1 MSRNHLCLL
10 AGVSMLSLG
19 TGAHAQEGAQ
29 DSAQTPSDK
38 ATTSD
43 ALTEAII
50 VTGSRVIKNGNN
62 SPSPVTVVQTND
74 LLATQPGANLADALN
89 VLPVFAG
96 SRGAGSNPTSTG
108 TASGGNGSANQLNL
122 RNIGITRT
130 LVLMDGLR
138 IPPTLFN
145 GAVDV
150 DMVPQMLVQ
159 RVDVVTGGVAAV
171 YGSDAVS
178 GVVNYV
184 LNKRFQGL
192 EVDASA
198 GISRYGDASQIDIG
212 GAWGTDF
219 AGGRGHFEA
228 SYQYHD
234 FGGILRRSDRPYMNQ
249 WGVTGAG
256 SEANPYV
263 NNNTVRQA
271 NFPFGGL
278 ITSGTLQG
286 QYFASDGVLS
296 TFTHGTATGTNGVEI
311 GGDGGYYDS
320 SLLQPLKSHQVFGRL
335 DYELTGN
342 LKVHVQVAGTMKT
355 NTNYQDY
362 IRLSN
367 VTMRADNPYLAQT
380 YQDALATA
388 GESTFRLSE
397 FVQDAG
403 RFSAVAKSD
412 QWLFSGGLE
421 GNIGNWD
428 WSADYIKGRTVL
440 HTTIV
445 NNLNNQ
451 HLAAA
456 LDAVDDGSGNIV
468 CYAATV
474 DPANYGDCVPI
485 NVFGPTTVSQEAIDY
500 IMEPTHY
507 RAVTS
512 TDDLT
517 AQISGS
523 PFNTWAGPLTFALS
537 GEWRRIA
544 FHSSST
550 GSIED
555 DADCTSLRYNCT
567 TGGDLYYLNISG
579 SPAVSQ
585 TVWEAAGEFDAP
597 LLTGAPFAQS
607 FNLNGA
613 ARYTH
618 YNTSGNYTTWKIG
631 FDWHMNDLLRFR
643 GTRSRDIRAPTL
655 FDLYAPLNIVNVS
668 TQDLLTGQTVYVPN
682 IDGSNPDLKAEIG
695 NTITG
700 GIVITP
706 ANNFSLAVDAYQI
719 EITDAIQTVNGGQ
732 AAFQNACYASGGS
745 SPYCQL
751 QDRPNGYTDTSAS
764 NSLTALYNVPIN
776 LAQVKTWGI
785 DVEANWTTRLLD
797 RPLRLRFLGAY
808 QPHVWYRQPD
818 VAATDQGGVA
828 FGPIGLPATPSVR
841 LVGFVRYQP
850 TDNVTIDVMERWRN
864 AMKLSGEESQVW
876 VNNRLDAFA
885 TTSVT
890 VSYEF
895 PAAKGTGQFYISIQ
909 NLFDADP
916 PGGTYYGNGT
926 RAGLRD
932 GYAASDDPRGRYFTA
947 GVKLK
952 L

>member
-1 MSRNHLCLL
+1 MNGLKACAVLL
-10 AGVSMLSLG
+10 AGASCIGMSAAAL
-19 TGAHAQEGAQ
+19 AQ
-29 DSAQTPSDK
+29 DAAADQSAQPTDP
-38 ATTSD
+38 
-43 ALTEAII
+43 EIV
-50 VTGSRVIKNGNN
+50 VTGSRVISNGNN
-62 SPSPVTVVQTND
+62 SPSPVTVVQTSD

-150 DMVPQMLVQ
+150 DMVPQMLVK
-159 RVDVVTGGVAAV
+159 RVDVVTGGVSAV
-171 YGSDAVS
+171 YGSDAIS

-184 LNKRFQGL
+184 LDKKLEGL
-192 EVDASA
+192 KLEASG
-198 GISRYGDASQIDIG
+198 GISRYGDAQQLDAG
-212 GAWGTDF
+212 AAWGTNF

-234 FGGILRRSDRPYMNQ
+234 FAGILRRSDRPYMNQ

-256 SEANPYV
+256 TEANPYV
-263 NNNTVRQA
+263 NGNNVRQS
-271 NFPFGGL
+271 NYPFGGL
-278 ITSGTLQG
+278 ITSGTALKG
-286 QYFASDGVLS
+286 MYFSGDGVLS
-296 TFTHGTATGTNGVEI
+296 TFTHGTATGTSGVEI

-335 DYELTGN
+335 DYELTDSI
-342 LKVHVQVAGTMKT
+342 KAHVQVAGTMKT

-362 IRLSN
+362 IRLAG
-367 VTMRADNPYLAQT
+367 VTLRSDNAFLPAQ
-380 YQDALATA
+380 YQTALAVA
-388 GESTFRLSE
+388 GESTFKLSE
-397 FVQDAG
+397 FVKDAG
-403 RFSAVAKSD
+403 RFNGVAKSD

-421 GNIGNWD
+421 GKLGGWNWGI
-428 WSADYIKGRTVL
+428 DYIKGRTVL
-440 HTTIV
+440 NTTIV

-456 LDAVDDGSGNIV
+456 LDAVTDPSTGQVV
-468 CYAATV
+468 CYSALV
-474 DPANYGDCVPI
+474 DPAHYGDCQPLD
-485 NVFGPTTVSQEAIDY
+485 VFGPTAVSQAAINY

-507 RAVTS
+507 RAVTD
-512 TDDLT
+512 TDDVT

-523 PFNTWAGPLTFALS
+523 PFKTWAGPFKFALS
-537 GEWRRIA
+537 AEWRRIA
-544 FHSSST
+544 FSSST
-550 GSIED
+550 DGSVD
-555 DADCTSLRYNCT
+555 DKVDCTSIRANCT
-567 TGGDLYYLNISG
+567 SGGGLWYLTFAS
-579 SPAVSQ
+579 SPKVSQ
-585 TVWEAAGEFDAP
+585 AVWEVAGEFDAP
-597 LLTGAPFAQS
+597 LLADVPFAQS
-607 FNLNGA
+607 LNVNGA

-618 YNTSGNYTTWKIG
+618 YTTSGNYVTWKVG
-631 FDWHMNDLLRFR
+631 LDWHVSDVLAFR

-655 FDLYAPLNIVNVS
+655 FDLYAPRNVVNV
-668 TQDLLTGQTVYVPN
+668 TTADLLTGQTVLVPN
-682 IDGSNPDLKAEIG
+682 IDGSNPDLKAEIA

-700 GIVITP
+700 GVVIKP
-706 ANNFSLAVDAYQI
+706 KNNLSFAVDAYKI
-719 EITDAIQTVNGGQ
+719 NIRDAILTINGGQ

-745 SPYCQL
+745 SPYCAL
-751 QDRPNGYTDTSAS
+751 QDRPGSFTDTSPS

-776 LAQVKTWGI
+776 LSEIETWGI
-785 DVEANWTTRLLD
+785 DVEANWSTKIGTHPLMLRLL
-797 RPLRLRFLGAY
+797 GSY
-808 QPHVWYRQPD
+808 QPHVYYRQPE
-818 VAATDQGGVA
+818 AATTDQGGVA

-841 LVGFVRYQP
+841 LVGFARFKP
-850 TDNVTIDVMERWRN
+850 SDNVTIDVMERWRN
-864 AMKLSGEESQVW
+864 AMKLSGEDGQVW
-876 VNNRLDAFA
+876 VNNHLAAFA

-890 VSYEF
+890 IGYDFKS
-895 PAAKGTGQFYISIQ
+895 AMGTGQFYISVQ

-932 GYAASDDPRGRYFTA
+932 GYSASDDPRGRYFTA
-947 GVKLK
+947 GIKLT